1 MTGEA
6 NGDGDNNLACVDMS
20 SPDLTTTAARLRQ
33 ASFLPSSNYLLSF
46 KEKKNWILVFLC
58 CEFLG
63 FEQLNPPEACL
74 DCAFPPLLKSRNSRF
89 SFLEGVCVCVCGT
102 GICCVCASLRERRGC
117 FFAHVCIW
125 EVSLP
130 PVLKHHGFH
139 RIPVSKGILRF
150 SSFHQLKELFS
161 EIGDLRFGRN
171 KNEWRSDWLRKP
183 EFGCTV
189 TTHVSANLMVL

>member
-1 MTGEA
+1 MCGLVYAVFVPLCVKGEDA
-6 NGDGDNNLACVDMS
+6 
-20 SPDLTTTAARLRQ
+20 
-33 ASFLPSSNYLLSF
+33 FL
-46 KEKKNWILVFLC
+46 
-58 CEFLG
+58 
-63 FEQLNPPEACL
+63 
-74 DCAFPPLLKSRNSRF
+74 
-89 SFLEGVCVCVCGT
+89 
-102 GICCVCASLRERRGC
+102 
-117 FFAHVCIW
+117 
-125 EVSLP
+125 LP

-139 RIPVSKGILRF
+139 RNPVSKGILRF